1 MVDNGM
7 RPPGRVTLADVAA
20 RAGVSRGAVSFV
32 LNGRT
37 DQRISA
43 ATSERVL
50 AAAREL
56 GYRPNLTARV
66 LRTGTSGTVALI
78 SDFISS
84 TSTANAMIRG
94 ALQELRGQGRT
105 LFTVDTLGEPDIE
118 ERLVHNL
125 LDRQVDGVLYAAMFT
140 RVVTVPD
147 ALRGAP
153 VALLNCR
160 SGDDFAAPTVLP
172 DERGAGAA
180 AAAALLEAGH
190 RDGIYFVG
198 DLPPGMTGGAQWHS
212 WAPLALPERLAGL
225 RGELARA
232 SVELAGTVPIDT
244 DWEPSHAYDAV
255 HGLLANRVRPRA
267 LVCINDAAAF
277 GAYQALA
284 DAGLRIPEDVSVVA
298 FDDSDLARWLRPGLS
313 SVALPHE
320 ELGRE
325 AARMLAAGT
334 RQTRRIPMP
343 LHRRASI
350 GPPRPGG
357 LPSES

>member
-1 MVDNGM
+1 MATNGM
-7 RPPGRVTLADVAA
+7 RPPSRVTLADVAA

-84 TSTANAMIRG
+84 TSTANAMVRG

-105 LFTVDTLGEPDIE
+105 LFTVDTLGEPDLE

-125 LDRQVDGVLYAAMFT
+125 LDRQVDGFLYAAMFT
-140 RVVTVPD
+140 RTVIVPQ
-147 ALRGAP
+147 ALRGVP
-153 VALLNCR
+153 LALLNCC
-160 SGDDFAAPTVLP
+160 SGDDFAVPAVLP
-172 DERGAGAA
+172 DEQGAGAA
-180 AAAALLEAGH
+180 AAAALLAAGH
-190 RDGIYFVG
+190 REDIWFVG
-198 DLPPGMTGGAQWHS
+198 DLPPGMTGGAHWHN

-225 RGELARA
+225 RAELARS
-232 SVELAGTVPIDT
+232 SVELAGTVAIRT
-244 DWEPSHAYDAV
+244 DWKPAFAFEAMQD
-255 HGLLANRVRPRA
+255 LLARGVRPRA
-267 LVCINDAAAF
+267 LVCVNDATAF

-284 DAGLRIPEDVSVVA
+284 DAGLRIPEDVSVIA
-298 FDDSDLARWLRPGLS
+298 FDDSELAQWLRPGLS
-313 SVALPHE
+313 SVALPQE

-325 AARMLAAGT
+325 AARMLVDGST
-334 RQTRRIPMP
+334 QTRRIPMP

-350 GPPRPGG
+350 GPPRSGG
-357 LPSES
+357 LPSGS

>member
-1 MVDNGM
+1 MAKDGP
-7 RPPGRVTLADVAA
+7 RAPDRVTLADVAA

-50 AAAREL
+50 TAAKEL

-84 TSTANAMIRG
+84 TSTANAMVRG
-94 ALQELRGQGRT
+94 ALQELRAQGRT
-105 LFTVDTLGEPDIE
+105 LFTVDTLGEPDLE

-125 LDRQVDGVLYAAMFT
+125 LDRQVDGFLYAAMFT
-140 RVVTVPD
+140 RTVIVPP
-147 ALRGAP
+147 ALRGVP
-153 VALLNCR
+153 LTLLNCR

-172 DERGAGAA
+172 DEEGAGAA
-180 AAAALLEAGH
+180 AAAALLAAGH
-190 RDGIYFVG
+190 RADIYFLG

-232 SVELAGTVPIDT
+232 SVHLAGTVPIDT
-244 DWEPSHAYDAV
+244 DWEPAHAFDALQ
-255 HGLLANRVRPRA
+255 GLLGRGVRPGA
-267 LVCINDAAAF
+267 LVCVNDAVAF

-284 DAGLRIPEDVSVVA
+284 EAGLRVPEDVSIVS

-313 SVALPHE
+313 SVALPQE
-320 ELGRE
+320 ELGRV
-325 AARMLAAGT
+325 AARMLAEGST
-334 RQTRRIPMP
+334 RTARVPMP
-343 LHRRASI
+343 LHSRASI
-350 GPPRPGG
+350 GPPRRGG
-357 LPSES
+357 LPSS